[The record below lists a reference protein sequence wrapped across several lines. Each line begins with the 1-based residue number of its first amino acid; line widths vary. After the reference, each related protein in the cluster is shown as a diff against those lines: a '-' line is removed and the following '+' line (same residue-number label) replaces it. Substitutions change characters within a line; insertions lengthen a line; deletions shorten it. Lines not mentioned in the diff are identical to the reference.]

1 MRQIFVVFCLLTC
14 LMIPN
19 SVADSSNQDNWEVD
33 LDNGYISTKPIF
45 VDDQVIVRTSGF
57 WTGEDRPHVYS
68 FDVQSGIENW
78 RFSNPNSTNHDMS
91 PLLQLNCGK
100 STLRFSVPSLKQ
112 NLDNPCLVGTTRF
125 SPSCAIAPVIPQVTT
140 SVFDDQIKPPS
151 SEFKA
156 VTLPSV
162 HATKIMSDQVPHS
175 PCPALMGL
183 VMKEC
188 GGAADGKQVSALL
201 REEIMRHV

>member
-45 VDDQVIVRTSGF
+45 V
-57 WTGEDRPHVYS
+57 
-68 FDVQSGIENW
+68 
-78 RFSNPNSTNHDMS
+78 
-91 PLLQLNCGK
+91 
-100 STLRFSVPSLKQ
+100 
-112 NLDNPCLVGTTRF
+112 
-125 SPSCAIAPVIPQVTT
+125 
-140 SVFDDQIKPPS
+140 DDQIKPPS